1 MTTQGEENP
10 GDKRQS
16 QHEIL
21 KVPEVRID
29 DTEENLEDLQEEW
42 EMEDCEDLEYE
53 FYEQE
58 VSQLWFE

>member
-21 KVPEVRID
+21 KVPKVRID
-29 DTEENLEDLQEEW
+29 DTEDNIEDLQEEW

-53 FYEQE
+53 FYEHE
-58 VSQLWFE
+58 VSQL

>member
-1 MTTQGEENP
+1 MTTQGEENS

-29 DTEENLEDLQEEW
+29 DTEDNIEDLQEEW

-53 FYEQE
+53 FYEHE
-58 VSQLWFE
+58 VSQL

>member
-10 GDKRQS
+10 GNKRQS

-21 KVPEVRID
+21 KDPEVRID
-29 DTEENLEDLQEEW
+29 DAEDNIEDLQEEW

-53 FYEQE
+53 FYEHE
-58 VSQLWFE
+58 VSQL

>member
-16 QHEIL
+16 QQEIL
-21 KVPEVRID
+21 KVPVVRID
-29 DTEENLEDLQEEW
+29 DTEDNIEDLQEEW

-58 VSQLWFE
+58 VSQL